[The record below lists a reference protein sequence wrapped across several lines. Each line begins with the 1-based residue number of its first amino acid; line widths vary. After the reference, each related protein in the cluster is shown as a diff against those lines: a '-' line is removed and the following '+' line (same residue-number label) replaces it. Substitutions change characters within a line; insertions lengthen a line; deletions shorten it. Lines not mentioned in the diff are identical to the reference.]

1 MKKRILKRMGYSLL
15 ILSALMLKTA
25 CFNPSNAQDVLF
37 YKSTDQIGSLC
48 APWINSYNHVTFDF
62 ENEKYRFES
71 DSQGILHLKSTDGK
85 TDYFS
90 FIPSFVSDD
99 VFSSTSYYVKKI
111 YTSNPDLQ
119 FLEIMAIQDTNF
131 IWTQNTKLICTV
143 GYWLIGKHNNNWVTY
158 VSYDALKSMGF
169 SDGDQLKSEV
179 NPYRSGKMILYID
192 KINEY
197 NPGPIQIELYW
208 NNTTNRIEM
217 RKYDTEI

>member
-1 MKKRILKRMGYSLL
+1 MKKRILKRIGCSLVILSSLL
-15 ILSALMLKTA
+15 MGTA

-37 YKSTDQIGSLC
+37 YKSTEHVGMGYISEHDGTIYHSGF
-48 APWINSYNHVTFDF
+48 NSPVTFDF

-131 IWTQNTKLICTV
+131 IWTV
-143 GYWLIGKHNNNWVTY
+143 GYWLIGKYNNKWVTY

-169 SDGDQLKSEV
+169 SDGDRLKSEV
-179 NPYRSGKMILYID
+179 NPYRSGKMILD
-192 KINEY
+192 INAY
-197 NPGPIQIELYW
+197 DPDPIRIELYW

>member
-37 YKSTDQIGSLC
+37 YKSTDHIGSLC
-48 APWINSYNHVTFDF
+48 APWSNSYNHVTFDF

-119 FLEIMAIQDTNF
+119 FLEIQMYQGIG
-131 IWTQNTKLICTV
+131 TV
-143 GYWLIGKHNNNWVTY
+143 GDWLIGKHNNNWVTY
-158 VSYDALKSMGF
+158 VSYDALKSIGL
-169 SDGDQLKSEV
+169 SDLTQVTSEV
-179 NPYRSGKMILYID
+179 NPNRSGKMILILYID

>member
-1 MKKRILKRMGYSLL
+1 MKKRILKRIGCSLVILSSLL
-15 ILSALMLKTA
+15 MGTA
-25 CFNPSNAQDVLF
+25 CLNPSNAQDVLF
-37 YKSTDQIGSLC
+37 YKSTDHIGSLYFS
-48 APWINSYNHVTFDF
+48 WINSYNHVTFDF

-208 NNTTNRIEM
+208 NNT
-217 RKYDTEI
+217 EI